1 MCDPGGHLADRGEP
15 LPEPR
20 IALERFLANLPLFKE
35 LEARD
40 LARIA
45 DGATE
50 VDAPR
55 GAVLYRKG
63 DSCRGLY
70 ILVFGQV
77 KLSLE
82 TPHGGERVVELVAP
96 GGSFGETAIFLD
108 RPYVFTAG
116 TLSDSKLVHV
126 ARETVLA
133 ELERTPGFMR
143 SIVGELSR
151 RLHHFVSEL
160 EDFTL
165 RTGTERVIGHL
176 LGWLPRNAEGSADV
190 VTLPAKKGVIAS
202 QLNLTQEHFSRILRE
217 LSGAGL
223 IEVEGRNVRL
233 RDVDA
238 LRARLQK
245 A

>member
-1 MCDPGGHLADRGEP
+1 MM
-15 LPEPR
+15 LPAAQRSPAARKPR
-20 IALERFLANLPLFKE
+20 IALERFLANLPLFRG

-45 DGATE
+45 GGATE
-50 VDAPR
+50 VDAPK

-70 ILVFGQV
+70 VLVFGQV

-82 TPHGGERVVELVAP
+82 TPQGGERVVELVGP

-108 RPYVFTAG
+108 RPYVFTAE
-116 TLSDSKLVHV
+116 TLVDSKLVHV
-126 ARETVLA
+126 AKDTVLA

-143 SIVGELSR
+143 GIVGALSR

-160 EDFTL
+160 EDYTL

-176 LGWLPRNAEGSADV
+176 LDWLPTDAEGQDDM

-217 LSGAGL
+217 LSIAGL

-233 RDVDA
+233 CDVGA
-238 LRARLQK
+238 LRARLQES
-245 A
+245 

>member
-1 MCDPGGHLADRGEP
+1 MMMIASGRRPDNVRK
-15 LPEPR
+15 PR
-20 IALERFLANLPLFKE
+20 IAIERFLANLPLFRG
-35 LEARD
+35 LEAKD
-40 LARIA
+40 IARIA
-45 DGATE
+45 GGATE

-55 GAVLYRKG
+55 GTILYRKG

-70 ILVFGQV
+70 VLVFGQV

-82 TPHGGERVVELVAP
+82 TPQGGERVVELVAP

-116 TLSDSKLVHV
+116 TLGDSKLVHV
-126 ARETVLA
+126 AKETVLA

-143 SIVGELSR
+143 GIVGVLSR

-165 RTGTERVIGHL
+165 HSGTERVIGHL
-176 LGWLPRNAEGSADV
+176 LEWLPQDAKGRGTV

-233 RDVDA
+233 CDLDA
-238 LRARLQK
+238 LRARLQQP
-245 A
+245 